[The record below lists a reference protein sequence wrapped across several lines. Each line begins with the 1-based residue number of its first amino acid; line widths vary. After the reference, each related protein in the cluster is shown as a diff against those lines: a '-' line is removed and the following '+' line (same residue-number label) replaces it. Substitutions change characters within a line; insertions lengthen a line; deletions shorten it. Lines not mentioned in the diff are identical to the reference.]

1 MDDSAA
7 ASAKKNSFCGYEDD
21 AKPCADDRKPAPKV
35 VDDRKPALYKEQ
47 LATEDGKA
55 AGGTAYQAKQKP
67 LAKSDARNPI
77 GVLEDGKPYAV
88 PDNGM
93 PFAAVLHHE
102 HPHETMAAPSAATP
116 KRDSFHGYDYDAMA
130 AGDDRKPAA
139 KPVSEDGKPAE
150 EDRKPAAYNG
160 HSKPVLDDV
169 KLAED
174 NRKPAAYN
182 GLPPSQD
189 PTSFDYAIPNAE
201 HLAFLQQENEC
212 LRASIAA
219 SAATYS
225 KKDSFYGYKD
235 DGTPSANDQKP
246 ATLPD
251 NEHLRATAAAAAAAS
266 SMKDSF
272 LGYEYD
278 AMFAVEDQNLTAKPV
293 LGDDKLS
300 EDDRKPAAEVNDA
313 ACEVSPSIGDI
324 HLPGINNSC
333 HDGVTDN
340 PLVGISSKR
349 TASPYFLHRK
359 KVKLG
364 DVKKVCNPE
373 DWLSGEAIGT
383 RVSKR
388 RLLQAERRELLRCQ
402 PFYVEIMKPEWYQMP
417 ESKQESIVQ
426 HGPLSMIRMPFVDEI
441 VFVIQSADG
450 VQMTICRDLKTPHG
464 RVKFRKGSAYPT
476 AAGLGIRKVT
486 ILDPDTFSYPIP
498 RDLTS
503 CKFVETFRVDENTAK
518 AINWIEFAELLDEF
532 GGKDKKRGNKYTD
545 FGFTSGHSYKRDSS
559 GFSR

>member
-1 MDDSAA
+1 MSKLMLQVCLFLISYIKNPILISQPIHISNHKTGFHFDSPSHGQASYDFAIPCAEHLAFLQQENERLRASMDDSAA
-7 ASAKKNSFCGYEDD
+7 ASAKKNSFCDYQDD

-201 HLAFLQQENEC
+201 HLAFLQQENER
-212 LRASIAA
+212 LRASII
-219 SAATYS
+219 
-225 KKDSFYGYKD
+225 
-235 DGTPSANDQKP
+235 
-246 ATLPD
+246 
-251 NEHLRATAAAAAAAS
+251 
-266 SMKDSF
+266 
-272 LGYEYD
+272 
-278 AMFAVEDQNLTAKPV
+278 AV
-293 LGDDKLS
+293 G
-300 EDDRKPAAEVNDA
+300 
-313 ACEVSPSIGDI
+313 
-324 HLPGINNSC
+324 
-333 HDGVTDN
+333 
-340 PLVGISSKR
+340 
-349 TASPYFLHRK
+349 
-359 KVKLG
+359 
-364 DVKKVCNPE
+364 
-373 DWLSGEAIGT
+373 
-383 RVSKR
+383 
-388 RLLQAERRELLRCQ
+388 
-402 PFYVEIMKPEWYQMP
+402 PF
-417 ESKQESIVQ
+417 
-426 HGPLSMIRMPFVDEI
+426 R
-441 VFVIQSADG
+441 
-450 VQMTICRDLKTPHG
+450 
-464 RVKFRKGSAYPT
+464 
-476 AAGLGIRKVT
+476 
-486 ILDPDTFSYPIP
+486 
-498 RDLTS
+498 
-503 CKFVETFRVDENTAK
+503 
-518 AINWIEFAELLDEF
+518 
-532 GGKDKKRGNKYTD
+532 
-545 FGFTSGHSYKRDSS
+545 
-559 GFSR
+559 